1 MHSAGQST
9 KDALKKAAEQTR
21 NAGNR
26 LILLIPKDYKGQ
38 GSSLNDLVRTADELG
53 IEVQYDEKNG
63 TAITKQVF
71 GTAEKLIGLTERG
84 VTIFAPQLDKLL
96 QKYQKAGNKLGGSAE
111 NIGDNLGKTGSVLS
125 TFQNFLGTA
134 LSSMKID
141 ELIKKQKSGS
151 NVSSSELA
159 KASIELINQLVDTA
173 ASLNNNVNSFSQQLN
188 KLGSVL
194 SNTKHLNGVG
204 NKLQNLPNLDNIGA
218 GQRNATQACHMGGQD
233 PSRRISQLL
242 RLITQSEGLAEA
254 ARLTFSSKG
263 AHSPC
268 VEGVN
273 TAKLQAGRSAELQ
286 RLSEELIFGHYQPM
300 PARWVIS
307 RKATANC
314 DHWVSQRCGIV
325 QRAMLMVMEPIWKS
339 DVHTLSYGF
348 RSERRVHNAICTVKL
363 QLTDCGET
371 RGRWII
377 EGDLS
382 SYFGT
387 LHHRLLMKALRRRSS
402 DARFMSLQW
411 KTIKAV
417 HVDVGLFRET
427 CEGVLQGCVISPLL
441 SNIMLNEFDQYL
453 NKRYL
458 SGKARKER
466 WYRNHSIQRGR
477 STAVKENWQ
486 WKPAVAYCRYV
497 DDFVLIVKGTKAQ
510 AKAIREECWGLEDSL
525 KLRLNMDKTRIT
537 HVNDGFVIR

>member
-9 KDALKKAAEQTR
+9 KDALKKAAEKTR

-300 PARWVIS
+300 PARWGYI
-307 RKATANC
+307 
-314 DHWVSQRCGIV
+314 
-325 QRAMLMVMEPIWKS
+325 PKS
-339 DVHTLSYGF
+339 NG
-348 RSERRVHNAICTVKL
+348 
-363 QLTDCGET
+363 
-371 RGRWII
+371 
-377 EGDLS
+377 
-382 SYFGT
+382 
-387 LHHRLLMKALRRRSS
+387 
-402 DARFMSLQW
+402 
-411 KTIKAV
+411 
-417 HVDVGLFRET
+417 
-427 CEGVLQGCVISPLL
+427 
-441 SNIMLNEFDQYL
+441 
-453 NKRYL
+453 
-458 SGKARKER
+458 
-466 WYRNHSIQRGR
+466 
-477 STAVKENWQ
+477 
-486 WKPAVAYCRYV
+486 
-497 DDFVLIVKGTKAQ
+497 
-510 AKAIREECWGLEDSL
+510 
-525 KLRLNMDKTRIT
+525 KLRPLGIPAMRYCSAG
-537 HVNDGFVIR
+537 HADGDGADMEE